1 MPYRVVIT
9 KPGSPS
15 VLDIQNIE
23 IPVPNANEVCIQVHF
38 AGINFADTLM
48 RMGFYQPRPPFPF
61 TPGYEVSGVIHALG
75 SDVEGFQVGQRV
87 VGMMKTGG
95 QATHVVTED
104 SRVIPIPD
112 EMSLEA
118 AASMPVTYI
127 TAHHMLH
134 HLGNLKPTDSVLIH
148 GGGGGVGTAALQ
160 LCKWAGVEKV
170 WSTASSAKAEII
182 QSYGA
187 TAIDRHNDDFVD
199 LIKKATDG
207 KGVDHILD
215 PIGGDHLKRSLS
227 VLAHG
232 GKLYTYGMSS
242 AAPSSKRSLLKA
254 FSAFRKRP
262 RFDPMKMMSRNQG
275 VFGVHMGTWP
285 DEVVMTE
292 QMERI
297 VNGIKQGVLDPIIDS
312 VFDAR
317 DVAKAHQHI
326 HDGKNIGKV
335 LLRFEEQEGFT

>member
-148 GGGGGVGTAALQ
+148 GGGGGAGTAALQ

-187 TAIDRHNDDFVD
+187 TAIDRHNEDFVD
-199 LIKKATDG
+199 LIKKATNG

-285 DEVVMTE
+285 DEIVMTE

-335 LLRFEEQEGFT
+335 LLRFEE

>member
-61 TPGYEVSGVIHALG
+61 TPGYEVSGIIHALG

-87 VGMMKTGG
+87 VGMMRTGG
-95 QATHVVTED
+95 QATHVVTEV

-112 EMSLEA
+112 EMTLEA

-160 LCKWAGVEKV
+160 LCKWAGVKKV

-187 TAIDRHNDDFVD
+187 TAIDRHNEDFVD

-275 VFGVHMGTWP
+275 IFGVHMGTWP
-285 DEVVMTE
+285 DEAVMTE

-335 LLRFEEQEGFT
+335 LLRFEE